1 MEKKVKKKL
10 NKKALLVVILV
21 LYLLIMA
28 FYYAFNLP
36 VKLIIV
42 NGNTYI
48 SDEKII
54 SSSKISD
61 KTKLISLSSKSVI
74 KNIKE
79 IPMIESVKV
88 TKHLNGKIV
97 LDIKEVAVLYYKAL
111 ESVYIL
117 ENGNKTSNIDVIGI
131 PTLVN
136 YVPSDIEAS
145 FIKKLNNIDK
155 DILYKVSEI
164 EYSPDIK
171 DDTVIDKNRFLL
183 RMNDGNYVYIN
194 LANINNLNNY
204 DEIYATLDEDAK
216 GVLNLD
222 SSSENGIVFQ
232 TFEFLKKKEAMQ
244 NELSEGT

>member
-1 MEKKVKKKL
+1 MKKKVKKKL

-21 LYLLIMA
+21 LYLFIMA

-42 NGNTYI
+42 RGNSYI

-54 SSSKISD
+54 KSSKIKD
-61 KTKLISLSSKSVI
+61 DTKLISLSSKSVI

-88 TKHLNGKIV
+88 TKHLNGKVI
-97 LDIKEVAVLYYKAL
+97 LDVSESAVLYYKTL
-111 ESVYIL
+111 ENVYIL
-117 ENGNKTSNIDVIGI
+117 ENGNKTSNIDIIGI

-136 YVPSDIEAS
+136 YVPNDIEDS
-145 FIKKLNNIDK
+145 FIKKLKKIDK

-164 EYSPDIK
+164 EYSPDTK
-171 DDTVIDKNRFLL
+171 DDTIIDKNRFLL

-194 LANINNLNNY
+194 LANINNLNKY
-204 DEIYATLDEDAK
+204 DEIYATLDDSSK

>member
-1 MEKKVKKKL
+1 MKKKVKKKL

-21 LYLLIMA
+21 LYLFIMA

-42 NGNTYI
+42 RGNSYI

-54 SSSKISD
+54 KSSKIKD
-61 KTKLISLSSKSVI
+61 DTKLISLSSKSVI

-79 IPMIESVKV
+79 IPMIENVKV

-97 LDIKEVAVLYYKAL
+97 LEVSEAAVLYYKAL
-111 ESVYIL
+111 ENVYIL

-136 YVPSDIEAS
+136 YVPSDIEDS
-145 FIKKLNNIDK
+145 FIKKLKNIDK

-171 DDTVIDKNRFLL
+171 DDTIIDKNRFLL

-194 LANINNLNNY
+194 LANINNLNKY
-204 DEIYATLDEDAK
+204 DEIYATLDDSSK

>member
-1 MEKKVKKKL
+1 MKKKVKKKL

-21 LYLLIMA
+21 LYLFIMA

-42 NGNTYI
+42 RGNSYI

-54 SSSKISD
+54 KSSKIKD
-61 KTKLISLSSKSVI
+61 DTKLISLSSKSVI

-79 IPMIESVKV
+79 IPMIENVKV

-97 LDIKEVAVLYYKAL
+97 LEVSEAAVLYYKAL
-111 ESVYIL
+111 ENVYIL
-117 ENGNKTSNIDVIGI
+117 ENGNKTSNIDIIGI

-136 YVPSDIEAS
+136 YVPSDIEDS
-145 FIKKLNNIDK
+145 FIKKLKNIDK

-171 DDTVIDKNRFLL
+171 DDTIIDKNRFLL

-194 LANINNLNNY
+194 LANINNLNKY
-204 DEIYATLDEDAK
+204 DEIYATLDDSSK

>member
-1 MEKKVKKKL
+1 MKKKVKKKL

-21 LYLLIMA
+21 LYLFIMA

-42 NGNTYI
+42 RGNSYI

-54 SSSKISD
+54 KSSKIKD
-61 KTKLISLSSKSVI
+61 DTKLISLSSKSVI

-79 IPMIESVKV
+79 IPMIENVKV

-97 LDIKEVAVLYYKAL
+97 LEVSEAAVLYYKAL
-111 ESVYIL
+111 ENVYIL
-117 ENGNKTSNIDVIGI
+117 ENGNKTSNIDIIGI

-136 YVPSDIEAS
+136 YVPSDIEDS
-145 FIKKLNNIDK
+145 YIKKLKNIDK

-171 DDTVIDKNRFLL
+171 DDTIIDKNRFLL

-194 LANINNLNNY
+194 LANINNLNKY
-204 DEIYATLDEDAK
+204 DEIYATLDDSSK